1 MEMMK
6 KNMKFRKQKDTENIN
21 ILPLFLNFGDE
32 KITSLD
38 IYIGNPHKG
47 EQLQYN
53 GVLYDITNVRYHFKE
68 GLNPYKELFLEEV
81 PNPLLPDGLR
91 D

>member
-1 MEMMK
+1 
-6 KNMKFRKQKDTENIN
+6 MKFRKQKDTDDMNN
-21 ILPLFLNFGDE
+21 LSLFLNFGDK
-32 KITSLD
+32 KIKSLD
-38 IYIGNPHKG
+38 IYIGDPHKG

-68 GLNPYKELFLEEV
+68 GFNPYKELFLEEV
-81 PNPLLPDGLR
+81 STPLLPDGLG

>member
-1 MEMMK
+1 
-6 KNMKFRKQKDTENIN
+6 MKFRKQKDTDDMNN
-21 ILPLFLNFGDE
+21 LSLFLNFGDE

-38 IYIGNPHKG
+38 IYIGDPHRG

-53 GVLYDITNVRYHFKE
+53 RVLYDITNVIYHFKE
-68 GLNPYKELFLEEV
+68 GFNPYKELFLEEV

>member
-1 MEMMK
+1 
-6 KNMKFRKQKDTENIN
+6 MKFRKQKDTENIN
-21 ILPLFLNFGDE
+21 ILPLFLNFGDK
-32 KITSLD
+32 KIKSLD
-38 IYIGNPHKG
+38 IYIGDPHRG